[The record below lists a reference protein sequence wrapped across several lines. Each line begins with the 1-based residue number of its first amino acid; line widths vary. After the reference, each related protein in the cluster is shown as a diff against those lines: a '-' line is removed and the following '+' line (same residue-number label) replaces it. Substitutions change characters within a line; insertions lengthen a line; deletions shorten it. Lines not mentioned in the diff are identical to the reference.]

1 MQFPRKPFLDRV
13 IVEVTPLEKFFEQNP
28 TAYTPLDDERVKYR
42 SDRGIVCAVG
52 DGVAMAGVFIEMPVQ
67 VGDEVFFD
75 PDTAYAGRLYL
86 LPSDQLR
93 KDLPE
98 YLELYVGDL
107 LGRSLRVGEMEELK
121 PLELTRGQGPTVEYV
136 VCSKCGGKRLP
147 DNIVDRDNLICKFCV
162 PAAEV
167 LQ

>member
-13 IVEVTPLEKFFEQNP
+13 IVEVTPIKEIFEQSSIEI
-28 TAYTPLDDERVKYR
+28 PLDDARVKYR
-42 SDRGIVCAVG
+42 SDRGIVRAVG

-86 LPSDQLR
+86 LPSDQNR
-93 KDLPE
+93 SDLPE

-107 LGRSLRVGEMEELK
+107 LGRSLRVGE
-121 PLELTRGQGPTVEYV
+121 RVET
-136 VCSKCGGKRLP
+136 
-147 DNIVDRDNLICKFCV
+147 
-162 PAAEV
+162 EV
-167 LQ
+167 MQ

>member
-13 IVEVTPLEKFFEQNP
+13 IVQVTPIKEIFQQSSIEI
-28 TAYTPLDDERVKYR
+28 PLDDERVKYR
-42 SDRGIVCAVG
+42 SDRGIVMAVG

-86 LPSDQLR
+86 LPSDQNR
-93 KDLPE
+93 SDLPE

-107 LGRSLRVGEMEELK
+107 LGRSLRVGEHTLNHALATGM
-121 PLELTRGQGPTVEYV
+121 T
-136 VCSKCGGKRLP
+136 S
-147 DNIVDRDNLICKFCV
+147 
-162 PAAEV
+162 
-167 LQ
+167 

>member
-13 IVEVTPLEKFFEQNP
+13 IVEVTPIKDVFQQSSSIEI
-28 TAYTPLDDERVKYR
+28 PLDDARVKYR
-42 SDRGIVCAVG
+42 SDRGIVRAVG

-86 LPSDQLR
+86 LPSDQNR
-93 KDLPE
+93 SDLPE

-107 LGRSLRVGEMEELK
+107 LGRSLRVGE
-121 PLELTRGQGPTVEYV
+121 RVET
-136 VCSKCGGKRLP
+136 
-147 DNIVDRDNLICKFCV
+147 
-162 PAAEV
+162 EV
-167 LQ
+167 SQIGRAHV

>member
-13 IVEVTPLEKFFEQNP
+13 IVEVTPIKEIFEQSSIEI
-28 TAYTPLDDERVKYR
+28 PLDDARVKYR
-42 SDRGIVCAVG
+42 SDRGIVRAVG

-75 PDTAYAGRLYL
+75 PDTAYAGRLFL
-86 LPSDQLR
+86 LPSDQNR
-93 KDLPE
+93 SDLPE

-107 LGRSLRVGEMEELK
+107 LGRSLRVGE
-121 PLELTRGQGPTVEYV
+121 RVET
-136 VCSKCGGKRLP
+136 
-147 DNIVDRDNLICKFCV
+147 
-162 PAAEV
+162 EV

>member
-13 IVEVTPLEKFFEQNP
+13 IVEVTPIKEIFEQSSIEI
-28 TAYTPLDDERVKYR
+28 PLDDARVKYR
-42 SDRGIVCAVG
+42 SDRGIVRAVG

-86 LPSDQLR
+86 LPSDQNR
-93 KDLPE
+93 SDLPE

-107 LGRSLRVGEMEELK
+107 LGRSLRVGE
-121 PLELTRGQGPTVEYV
+121 RVET
-136 VCSKCGGKRLP
+136 
-147 DNIVDRDNLICKFCV
+147 
-162 PAAEV
+162 EV

>member
-13 IVEVTPLEKFFEQNP
+13 IVQVTPLKEVFQQSSTIEI
-28 TAYTPLDDERVKYR
+28 PLDDDRVKYR
-42 SDRGIVCAVG
+42 SDRGIVQAVG

-86 LPSDQLR
+86 LPSDQNR
-93 KDLPE
+93 SDLPE

-107 LGRSLRVGEMEELK
+107 LGRSLRAGERERPTIAQFEEILNSESDAK
-121 PLELTRGQGPTVEYV
+121 VIVQ
-136 VCSKCGGKRLP
+136 P
-147 DNIVDRDNLICKFCV
+147 DGSVR
-162 PAAEV
+162 AE
-167 LQ
+167 